1 MKKTLYLECY
11 SGISGDMTVAA
22 LLDLGANREVLDRML
37 RSLPLEG
44 FRIRVSRVKKSGVDA
59 CDFDVILDEAHENHD
74 HDMEYLFGQ
83 EEHGHH
89 HEAHEHHH
97 EEHGHHHD
105 GHEHHHEEHGH
116 HHGHEH
122 RGLREVMEI
131 IEQTKRGV
139 GRPRIDATKFNLS
152 IRQES
157 YDRLVFLQR
166 MLPNFRRTA
175 FINDAIKMQLDLIWS
190 DHPDW
195 TLLPDRDD
203 AQTAQEMD

>member
-1 MKKTLYLECY
+1 MRIILYILCAYYLLISDIKTTFTPSNSNGSDMILKLIKRIFKIDQLEEQLHQQQIALEKDY
-11 SGISGDMTVAA
+11 AEKTEQVKRTSESRMATAKAELEQKDERISELAA
-22 LLDLGANREVLDRML
+22 QLAKLTNEIGQIRETA
-37 RSLPLEG
+37 
-44 FRIRVSRVKKSGVDA
+44 VKAYIQST
-59 CDFDVILDEAHENHD
+59 
-74 HDMEYLFGQ
+74 Q
-83 EEHGHH
+83 Q
-89 HEAHEHHH
+89 
-97 EEHGHHHD
+97 
-105 GHEHHHEEHGH
+105 
-116 HHGHEH
+116 
-122 RGLREVMEI
+122 EI

>member
-1 MKKTLYLECY
+1 MILRLIKKIFGIDAMEERLHQRQIALEKDFSEKTEQVKRASESKMASAKAEIQLKDAKISELANQLAKLTNELGQIRETAVKAYLQ
-11 SGISGDMTVAA
+11 ST
-22 LLDLGANREVLDRML
+22 
-37 RSLPLEG
+37 
-44 FRIRVSRVKKSGVDA
+44 
-59 CDFDVILDEAHENHD
+59 
-74 HDMEYLFGQ
+74 Q
-83 EEHGHH
+83 Q
-89 HEAHEHHH
+89 
-97 EEHGHHHD
+97 
-105 GHEHHHEEHGH
+105 
-116 HHGHEH
+116 
-122 RGLREVMEI
+122 EI